1 MENIKEINKI
11 SKEDLLD
18 VTLQEELSYM
28 APEEV
33 KNLAIKIREAI
44 DNKKGEDIEII
55 EIGSKTTMADYMVIA
70 SASNERLLGAIVND
84 IEDILAKAGIFPRN
98 IEGKKESGWILMDYI
113 DIIINVLTKEMR
125 EKYQVE
131 KVWLD
136 CEKI

>member
-84 IEDILAKAGIFPRN
+84 IEDTLAKAGIFPRN